1 MPKGKI
7 VYDIRNMTIND
18 KEIIYKFL
26 LKGTIHMYSHYE
38 HSKIFKRWCVALVIT
53 VFILGIIAGFVFRIE
68 KEPLSV
74 YGYSSS
80 TVKPSF
86 NWGLAFIIW
95 ISEVIP
101 AAILYA
107 VYSHLENQEIQ
118 INILNE
124 IRKK

>member
-1 MPKGKI
+1 
-7 VYDIRNMTIND
+7 
-18 KEIIYKFL
+18 
-26 LKGTIHMYSHYE
+26 MYSHYE